1 MSLLM
6 PLPLD
11 NWITPM
17 STFLLGLFLFLGI
30 HSVRIVKPHAHAAF
44 VARLGAMP
52 WKGVYSLVAVAG
64 FALMVIG
71 WPDARA
77 SGIVLWHPPA
87 WTRHA
92 VMLLM
97 LPVFPMLLA
106 AYLPGKIQSTLK
118 HPMLVATKLWA
129 LAHLLSNGQ
138 LHEMLLFAGF
148 LAWAV
153 LCRISIKHRQGVV
166 PPAPSGWTAKDGVA
180 LVLGLG
186 VYGWFVVQGHGLL
199 IGMPLITPR

>member
-1 MSLLM
+1 MV
-6 PLPLD
+6 
-11 NWITPM
+11 
-17 STFLLGLFLFLGI
+17 TFLFGLFLFLGI
-30 HSVRIVKPHAHAAF
+30 HSVRIFRPNVRNAF

-52 WKGVYSLVAVAG
+52 WKGLYSLVAIAG
-64 FALMVIG
+64 FVLIVQG
-71 WPDARA
+71 WPEARA
-77 SGIVLWHPPA
+77 NAVVLWQPPA
-87 WTRHA
+87 WTRHL

-129 LAHLLSNGQ
+129 LSHLLTNGQ
-138 LHEMLLFAGF
+138 SHEVVLFGAF

-153 LCRISIKHRQGVV
+153 LCRISIKNRPSAV
-166 PPAPSGWTAKDGVA
+166 PPAPSGWTAKDGIAIV
-180 LVLGLG
+180 VGLGL
-186 VYGWFVVQGHGLL
+186 YGWFVTQGHGLL